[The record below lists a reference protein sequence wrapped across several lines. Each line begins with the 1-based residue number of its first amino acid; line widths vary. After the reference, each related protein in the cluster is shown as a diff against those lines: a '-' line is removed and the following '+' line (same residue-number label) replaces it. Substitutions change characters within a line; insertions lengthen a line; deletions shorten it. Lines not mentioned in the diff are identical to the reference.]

1 MQFEMAFIPALA
13 LTGMVYLLV
22 GAGLLKN
29 NIKQVYSRRTKRE
42 KFLTI
47 GVVIAMVASML
58 LIAPRQGVLLEMGNY
73 SEYVNRSLLW
83 VLNGSKDILAM
94 AVYLVC
100 ALPVI
105 IISSAIID
113 EIAQRQRKI
122 EIPFF
127 FYVLLFA
134 VESLFYNI
142 LSIPITGWY
151 VLLLF
156 VTAGY
161 CKIKMHKEGSNR
173 TKTIL
178 NIGMIVGILG
188 ILALEQAV
196 SGVLLPGL
204 LLLEYMAFL
213 CLNFFMAFLLN
224 RTSVLKKKVWL
235 IVICLCY
242 LVVFLLGKII

>member
-1 MQFEMAFIPALA
+1 MQFEIAFLPALL
-13 LTGMVYLLV
+13 LTGIVYLLV
-22 GAGLLKN
+22 GVGLLKN

-47 GVVIAMVASML
+47 GVVAVSVASML
-58 LIAPRQGVLLEMGNY
+58 LVAPRQGVLMEMGKY

-113 EIAQRQRKI
+113 EIAQQERTI

-127 FYVLLFA
+127 FYILLFA
-134 VESLFYNI
+134 VESLFYNV
-142 LSIPITGWY
+142 LAIPITGWY

-156 VTAGY
+156 STASY

-173 TKTIL
+173 IKNIL
-178 NIGMIVGILG
+178 NIGMIAGILG
-188 ILALEQAV
+188 IFALEQDV
-196 SGVLLPGL
+196 PGL

-213 CLNFFMAFLLN
+213 YLNFLAALFLN

-235 IVICLCY
+235 VVILICY
-242 LVVFLLGKII
+242 MFVFLLGRII

>member
-1 MQFEMAFIPALA
+1 MQFEMAFLPALM
-13 LTGMVYLLV
+13 LTGIVYLLV

-47 GVVIAMVASML
+47 GVVVAMVASML
-58 LIAPRQGVLLEMGNY
+58 LVAPRQGVLLEMGKY
-73 SEYVNRSLLW
+73 SEYINRSLLW

-105 IISSAIID
+105 IISSVIID
-113 EIAQRQRKI
+113 EIAQQERKI

-134 VESLFYNI
+134 VESLFYNVFE
-142 LSIPITGWY
+142 IPITGWY

-156 VTAGY
+156 STAAY

-173 TKTIL
+173 IKSIL
-178 NIGMIVGILG
+178 NAGMIVGILG
-188 ILALEQAV
+188 IFALEQAV
-196 SGVLLPGL
+196 PGM
-204 LLLEYMAFL
+204 LLLEYVVFL
-213 CLNFFMAFLLN
+213 YLNFLISLFLN

-235 IVICLCY
+235 VVIVFCY
-242 LVVFLLGKII
+242 LFVFLLGRII

>member
-1 MQFEMAFIPALA
+1 MQFEMAFFPALL
-13 LTGMVYLLV
+13 LTGVVYLFV

-47 GVVIAMVASML
+47 GVVVAAVAVML
-58 LIAPRQGVLLEMGNY
+58 LVAPRQGVLIEMGKY

-83 VLNGSKDILAM
+83 VLNGSKDMLAM

-113 EIAQRQRKI
+113 EIAQKERKI

-127 FYVLLFA
+127 FYILLFA
-134 VESLFYNI
+134 VESLFYEV
-142 LSIPITGWY
+142 LAIPVTGWY
-151 VLLLF
+151 VLLLLS
-156 VTAGY
+156 TALY
-161 CKIKMHKEGSNR
+161 CKIKMQQEGSNR

-178 NIGMIVGILG
+178 SIGMLAGVFVIM
-188 ILALEQAV
+188 ALEQIV
-196 SGVLLPGL
+196 PVL
-204 LLLEYMAFL
+204 LLLEYTAFL
-213 CLNFFMAFLLN
+213 CLNFFAALFLN

-235 IVICLCY
+235 IVILFCY
-242 LVVFLLGKII
+242 LFVFVLGRVI